1 MAQVTIAFDAWKEGH
16 VAPSRHEVPV
26 LVPKTVVKLE
36 PVSSRLKGELIHP
49 NRTHP
54 LWGIRFSPDG
64 KQLIASDGGGGLAV
78 IWDVVTDKELTRI
91 ETGYRSRFNGD
102 YLYLTPDWKTL
113 FVPRGN
119 RKAKFVEQGGKRLR
133 RWTVDGDVRAF
144 DVATGQLRRT
154 YEHHPPRNI
163 LRMELSPDGA
173 RFLTFDEL
181 PGTSELG
188 PRRAVSLWDVQTGQY
203 RSLPANPQA
212 VSFSPDGRTL
222 AFAAADEN
230 DSIYALKLL
239 ELATGR
245 EKLTIPIKDKYRSSP
260 YGAGA
265 VRFSP
270 DGRTLGLATID
281 QDGYT
286 QALKLFD
293 LATGREKLSI
303 PIKDKNVW
311 CAFPTFSSEGRVLV
325 GNYQVIERAT
335 RPRKSR
341 TWLKWWDAETGAEL
355 GSFAPEDQ
363 NNDFFSYFSPDGHT
377 LVALDWRGEKTKL
390 FLFRGQDHQ
399 PAKTLVLAQKGKREQ
414 TIPPGLFFSPDG
426 KWLVVYTQ
434 VLPDTPNDED
444 LNVQDVQQPRIHL
457 IDVAAGEIRET
468 LIAPQGFGR
477 SLCFS
482 PGGKTLATG
491 GYGRVLLWDLAK
503 LPGTADPVREP

>member
-1 MAQVTIAFDAWKEGH
+1 MAQVTIAFNAWQAGN
-16 VAPSRHEVPV
+16 VAPSRHEVPIV
-26 LVPKTVVKLE
+26 APKSIIKLE

-49 NRTHP
+49 NRTGT
-54 LWGIRFSPDG
+54 LWDIDFSPDG
-64 KQLIASDGGGGLAV
+64 KRLVASDYPGGV
-78 IWDVVTDKELTRI
+78 VVVWDVATGKELTTI
-91 ETGYRSRFNGD
+91 EAGYGYRSGGVCVVS
-102 YLYLTPDWKTL
+102 PDWQTL
-113 FVPRGN
+113 FIPRGK
-119 RKAKFVEQGGKRLR
+119 RKAVAVEQGGKRQR
-133 RWTVDGDVRAF
+133 RWEMDGDVRAF
-144 DVATGQLRRT
+144 DLATGQLRRT
-154 YEHHPPRNI
+154 YKHEPPRNI
-163 LRMELSPDGA
+163 LRMRLSPDGS
-173 RFLTFDEL
+173 RFLTFEEL

-188 PRRAVSLWDVQTGQY
+188 PRQAVSLWDVQTDQY

-239 ELATGR
+239 ELATGQ
-245 EKLTIPIKDKYRSSP
+245 EKLSIPIKDKYRSSP

-286 QALKLFD
+286 HALKLFA

-325 GNYQVIERAT
+325 GDYQVIERST

-363 NNDFFSYFSPDGHT
+363 NNGFFSSFSPDGHT
-377 LVALDWRGEKTKL
+377 LASLDWRGEKTKL
-390 FLFRGQDHQ
+390 YLFHGQDHQ
-399 PAKTLVLAQKGKREQ
+399 PAKTLVLALKEKGEQ
-414 TIPPGLFFSPDG
+414 TIPPGLLFSPDG

-434 VLPDTPNDED
+434 SLPDTPNDED
-444 LNVQDVQQPRIHL
+444 LDVQDVQQPRIHL
-457 IDVAAGEIRET
+457 IDVPAGEVRET
-468 LIAPQGFGR
+468 LVAPQGFGR
-477 SLCFS
+477 SLRFS
-482 PGGKTLATG
+482 PDGKTLATC
-491 GYGRVLLWDLAK
+491 GYGRVLLWDLAR
-503 LPGTADPVREP
+503 LPGAAGPAR